1 MSNYK
6 DELNNGELQKV
17 AGGDFSKT
25 VIDIVRLQI
34 PGGNATSAPPIG
46 PALSKNR
53 VDVSKFVNEFNAR
66 TKEYEGR
73 ILPTTITVY
82 SDCSFSFVTKNP
94 PVATVFTRKKGH
106 DKIKPAPIDKDSFDF
121 LK

>member
-1 MSNYK
+1 MSNDK
-6 DELNNGELQKV
+6 VELNNEELQKV
-17 AGGDFSKT
+17 AGGNNPKS
-25 VIDIVRLQI
+25 IIGIVKLQI
-34 PGGNATSAPPIG
+34 PGGKATPAPPIG
-46 PALSKNR
+46 PALGQYGVNI
-53 VDVSKFVNEFNAR
+53 VNFINEFNAR

-82 SDCSFSFVTKNP
+82 SDRSFSFVTKNP